1 MSKYVAAVL
10 LSLCVG
16 AGHAGAQGIVYE
28 VEPDHTFVTFEV
40 VHNGTSTTRGRFDQI
55 VGSVMLDR
63 TGKTGRADIR
73 IDPASVNSGSKPFD
87 EHLRNKDFFD
97 VTAFPSATFQSSAF
111 TFEGD
116 KLVAVSGKLTLLGIA
131 HDVVLKAN
139 RFNCYQNPRSKLDTC
154 GGDFE
159 TTIAR
164 SKWGMGFGLPGI
176 PDQVRLVIQIEAIRP
191 KG

>member
-1 MSKYVAAVL
+1 M
-10 LSLCVG
+10 
-16 AGHAGAQGIVYE
+16 
-28 VEPDHTFVTFEV
+28 
-40 VHNGTSTTRGRFDQI
+40 
-55 VGSVMLDR
+55 
-63 TGKTGRADIR
+63 
-73 IDPASVNSGSKPFD
+73 
-87 EHLRNKDFFD
+87 
-97 VTAFPSATFQSSAF
+97 TAFPSATFQSSAF

-131 HDVVLKAN
+131 HDVVLTAN